1 MCFLKLPLQPGE
13 RKLGVLANSL
23 TSPSTRARARHQHSL
38 FTQRPTESGASGPE
52 AKFDVEAVKLN
63 HGRYNSKSE

>member
-1 MCFLKLPLQPGE
+1 MCFLNLPLQPGE

-23 TSPSTRARARHQHSL
+23 ASPSTRARARHQHSL
-38 FTQRPTESGASGPE
+38 FTQKPESGASGPE

-63 HGRYNSKSE
+63 HGRYNSRSG